1 MLVMVV
7 MKTIKNVLDSFNQ
20 TPLITYT
27 MYLKEQTKQYKE
39 NKFNTQNWT
48 YDEIR
53 YVIKGEI
60 QSKARTWNCLNG
72 NKYKKNGSS

>member
-39 NKFNTQNWT
+39 NKFNTQNRT

-53 YVIKGEI
+53 YVITG
-60 QSKARTWNCLNG
+60 G
-72 NKYKKNGSS
+72 NPK